1 MLMAVS
7 CRDPKKVT
15 FPPKG
20 GEGETSFGQST
31 LQSRPFPVI
40 LFATR
45 RVKRAKRPW
54 YHRPGMPSSPLM
66 EIAISLY
73 LGGGEIP

>member
-1 MLMAVS
+1 MPYGTHGAEGV
-7 CRDPKKVT
+7 
-15 FPPKG
+15 KG
-20 GEGETSFGQST
+20 GEGETSFGQSA

-45 RVKRAKRPW
+45 REKGAQRPRN
-54 YHRPGMPSSPLM
+54 HLFMMTSSRPL